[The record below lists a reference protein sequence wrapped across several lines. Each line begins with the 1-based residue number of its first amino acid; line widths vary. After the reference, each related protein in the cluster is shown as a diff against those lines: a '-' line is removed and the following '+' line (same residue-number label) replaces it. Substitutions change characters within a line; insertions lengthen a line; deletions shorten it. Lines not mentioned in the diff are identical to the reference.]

1 MRIAAKNI
9 LPRHDELLQLI
20 LGQLSQEEQ
29 VILATEITEQQDT
42 LWDIIGMAEGENTDV
57 AQRHDKYLY
66 GVTK

>member
-20 LGQLSQEEQ
+20 LGQLSQEKQ

>member
-29 VILATEITEQQDT
+29 VILATEITERQDT
-42 LWDIIGMAEGENTDV
+42 LWNLIGMAEGENTDV
-57 AQRHDKYLY
+57 ARRHDKYLY